1 MGEKKGS
8 QKVYAIIPLSLVN
21 FVVGIWSLRIAEKVA
36 LSYYFMGILKL
47 ARCQLC
53 RLKNSLNVSVL
64 AGK

>member
-8 QKVYAIIPLSLVN
+8 QKVCAIMPLSLVN
-21 FVVGIWSLRIAEKVA
+21 FVVAIWSLRIAEKVA
-36 LSYYFMGILKL
+36 LSYYLMGILKL